1 MSIGQVQKKKTVYI
15 KTFGCSLNQTDSE
28 NMAGLLE
35 ESGFDVISNYG
46 VPKHIWEQSPDSKKD
61 FDVVIINTCSVKNL
75 AEFKFNREF
84 RLWKERGKKII
95 VTGCIPQADPE
106 ILLTTLKDVPVI
118 GTRQIVHVVDIVNDT
133 LKGRAIQNISNDYN
147 ERLNLPKIR
156 KTGIIEILPISEGCL
171 SNCTYCKTKFARGEL
186 LSYPKEK
193 ILMQFKSALA
203 QGCKEFWITSQD
215 NGCYGFDIYRKE
227 KYFLPQLLNDLLKIE
242 GDYRIRLGMAN
253 PDHIKRIKEDLMQTF
268 NHPKMFKF
276 LHIPIQSGNDRV
288 LKSMKR
294 FYKVK
299 DYEDIVNDF
308 KKEIPEIGISTDMI
322 VGFPTETEEEFNDSM
337 KLLKRTKPDVV
348 NLSRFWLRK
357 GTAAEKM
364 KQLTGTKIKKR
375 SEAMKKLFIEIS
387 TENGKKW
394 IGKECAALINEL
406 GKNNTLI
413 AKNESYKQVVI
424 KNDEKHKIGDFVKV
438 KITGSGTYD
447 LRGEIIN

>member
-1 MSIGQVQKKKTVYI
+1 
-15 KTFGCSLNQTDSE
+15 
-28 NMAGLLE
+28 
-35 ESGFDVISNYG
+35 
-46 VPKHIWEQSPDSKKD
+46 
-61 FDVVIINTCSVKNL
+61 
-75 AEFKFNREF
+75 
-84 RLWKERGKKII
+84 
-95 VTGCIPQADPE
+95 
-106 ILLTTLKDVPVI
+106 
-118 GTRQIVHVVDIVNDT
+118 
-133 LKGRAIQNISNDYN
+133 
-147 ERLNLPKIR
+147 
-156 KTGIIEILPISEGCL
+156 
-171 SNCTYCKTKFARGEL
+171 
-186 LSYPKEK
+186 
-193 ILMQFKSALA
+193 MQFKSALA